1 MADEAS
7 KINHD
12 SQLLLDQQFLRLPYE
27 LLRKNFRSFHVAFE
41 TQSTEIKNTLKDI
54 AQKSLDGKLS
64 KQQADKELAQ
74 IQNKLNNLK
83 RKLATSTQEEDRY
96 FDQIAARSRET
107 REFLTL
113 KTVDDVKYE
122 PWSRR
127 RLNRYLI
134 DYCLRHG
141 HLDTAVEM
149 AKNAEIN
156 ELVDIDAFVAMDKI
170 QRSLRGGSVQEAL
183 TWCKENKKELR
194 KMQSNLEFMLRC
206 QQYIEMVRTG
216 KKIEAINHA
225 RKYIIPFSDQYREE
239 VETICGLLAHG
250 PNTTIEEY
258 ASQFSPLRWHQ
269 LADAFTDAY
278 LKLLNLPNAPLLH
291 IALFTGLSALKTP
304 ACHGAGNATT
314 ASQLSAEDT
323 NMDGVDG
330 VNGVNGVNGTNGTNG
345 VNGTATGR
353 HKHHHLHGTSAVS
366 MTRVC
371 PTCSTELN
379 ELARNVRYAHHSK
392 SRLLDQDLI
401 MLPNNRIYGVERL
414 REYAAKSGLEG
425 KYKDLITGEVFEE
438 AKCMKV
444 FVT

>member
-1 MADEAS
+1 M
-7 KINHD
+7 
-12 SQLLLDQQFLRLPYE
+12 
-27 LLRKNFRSFHVAFE
+27 
-41 TQSTEIKNTLKDI
+41 
-54 AQKSLDGKLS
+54 S

-194 KMQSNLEFMLRC
+194 KMQVCSP
-206 QQYIEMVRTG
+206 T
-216 KKIEAINHA
+216 
-225 RKYIIPFSDQYREE
+225 IPPCLTFGF
-239 VETICGLLAHG
+239 C
-250 PNTTIEEY
+250 
-258 ASQFSPLRWHQ
+258 
-269 LADAFTDAY
+269 
-278 LKLLNLPNAPLLH
+278 
-291 IALFTGLSALKTP
+291 
-304 ACHGAGNATT
+304 
-314 ASQLSAEDT
+314 
-323 NMDGVDG
+323 
-330 VNGVNGVNGTNGTNG
+330 
-345 VNGTATGR
+345 
-353 HKHHHLHGTSAVS
+353 
-366 MTRVC
+366 
-371 PTCSTELN
+371 
-379 ELARNVRYAHHSK
+379 
-392 SRLLDQDLI
+392 
-401 MLPNNRIYGVERL
+401 
-414 REYAAKSGLEG
+414 
-425 KYKDLITGEVFEE
+425 
-438 AKCMKV
+438 
-444 FVT
+444 FV